1 MIEGKSLW
9 GELFD
14 YAMDIID
21 RAVTPEGVPSEWSFG
36 GGTALMLQI
45 DHRISYDIDFFNEDL
60 QQLGHICAIAMDW
73 YVDVGR
79 AGYKTDGYN
88 FMKLDFTGLG
98 QVDFIITD
106 HIVNDCT
113 RKQTVRGRDVL
124 LETVPEIIA
133 KKIFHRGYR
142 HLPRDIFDIAA
153 ACRAGYEQEIR
164 KELLLMPDK
173 VAEFAGKL
181 YEIEPKDSDHV
192 PFLSELKILPQ
203 YESLRTDALEVVQ
216 EMVTATMED
225 LAVEPDEPLEEGPNP
240 T

>member
-1 MIEGKSLW
+1 MTEGKSLW

-14 YAMDIID
+14 HAMDIID
-21 RAVTPEGVPSEWSFG
+21 QAVMPEDIPSEWSFG

-60 QQLGHICAIAMDW
+60 QQLGHVRAIAMDW

-113 RKQTVRGRDVL
+113 HKQTVRGRDVL

-153 ACRAGYEQEIR
+153 ACRAGYDQEIR
-164 KELLLMPDK
+164 NELILMPDK

-181 YEIEPKDSDHV
+181 HEIETKGNDRA
-192 PFLSELKILPQ
+192 PFLSELNILPQ
-203 YESLRTDALEVVQ
+203 YESLRSDALVVVQ
-216 EMVTATMED
+216 EMVAATMED
-225 LAVEPDEPLEEGPNP
+225 QA